1 MFGGMLQD
9 SQKDIQIEIFLIKLS
24 QFHQAFRLQNLNRA
38 GSTVSSR
45 ARGAVVV
52 KSIQYKNKNRKQKGN
67 VIIIL
72 MEFVS
77 DII

>member
-1 MFGGMLQD
+1 MLQN

-38 GSTVSSR
+38 TIFDAESTVSSR
-45 ARGAVVV
+45 TRGGVVV
-52 KSIQYKNKNRKQKGN
+52 KNVQYKHRKQKGN
-67 VIIIL
+67 MIIIL